1 MPKLRTSKTVAK
13 RIRITKSGK
22 VKFWRSGWSHYKTGK
37 SSKWKRQMR
46 KPSIVENKAF
56 EKIVKESLKRSP

>member
-1 MPKLRTSKTVAK
+1 
-13 RIRITKSGK
+13 

-46 KPSIVENKAF
+46 KPSIVEKKAF

>member
-1 MPKLRTSKTVAK
+1 
-13 RIRITKSGK
+13 
-22 VKFWRSGWSHYKTGK
+22 VKFWRSGWSHYKTGE

-46 KPSIVENKAF
+46 KPSIVEKKAF

>member
-46 KPSIVENKAF
+46 KPSIVEKKAF

>member
-22 VKFWRSGWSHYKTGK
+22 VKFWRSGWSHYKTGE

-56 EKIVKESLKRSP
+56 EKIVKESLRRSP

>member
-56 EKIVKESLKRSP
+56 EKIVKESLRRSQ

>member
-1 MPKLRTSKTVAK
+1 MPKLKTSKTVAK

-56 EKIVKESLKRSP
+56 EKIVKESLRRSP

>member
-56 EKIVKESLKRSP
+56 EKIVKESLRRSP

>member
-1 MPKLRTSKTVAK
+1 MPKLKTSKTVAK